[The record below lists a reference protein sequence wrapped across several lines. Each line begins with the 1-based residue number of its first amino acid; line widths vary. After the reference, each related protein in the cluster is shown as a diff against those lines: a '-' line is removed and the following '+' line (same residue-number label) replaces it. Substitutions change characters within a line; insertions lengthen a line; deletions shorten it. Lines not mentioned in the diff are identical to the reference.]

1 VGHWNE
7 LSSCHV
13 FISCINV
20 NESEACGKK
29 LLEMVI
35 DNFAVTVFAM
45 QRGVRG
51 STEFKDMFVHHSP
64 FSLIVSLSLS
74 VYHQRKITLCLNVL
88 LGLL

>member
-1 VGHWNE
+1 MHRSATLLISFLIPGQSSDITVGHWNE

-13 FISCINV
+13 FISCINM
-20 NESEACGKK
+20 NESEECAKK

-51 STEFKDMFVHHSP
+51 STEFKDMCV
-64 FSLIVSLSLS
+64 
-74 VYHQRKITLCLNVL
+74 
-88 LGLL
+88 